1 LERQKKIRQQG
12 KIMTEEEVN
21 RLEIDRMINNLR
33 EIEKKIII
41 KTGINV

>member
-1 LERQKKIRQQG
+1 MQG
-12 KIMTEEEVN
+12 KIMTDEEVN

-41 KTGINV
+41 KTGI